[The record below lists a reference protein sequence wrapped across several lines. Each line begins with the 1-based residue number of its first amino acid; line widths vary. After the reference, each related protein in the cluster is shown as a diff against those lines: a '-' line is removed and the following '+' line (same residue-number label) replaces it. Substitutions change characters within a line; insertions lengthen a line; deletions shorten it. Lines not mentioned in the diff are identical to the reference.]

1 VSGGALQGVAD
12 LPVGRFSLMISGCR
26 SGADDQAV
34 AGERVVQ
41 GGLEQL
47 VDQLVRM
54 CRVRA
59 LARNA
64 EAYARRRGFGCGEI
78 AESPIVKMRE

>member
-1 VSGGALQGVAD
+1 MAD
-12 LPVGRFSLMISGCR
+12 LPVGRFSLMISGR
-26 SGADDQAV
+26 GSGADDQAA

-54 CRVRA
+54 VLVRT
-59 LARNA
+59 LAWNA
-64 EAYARRRGFGCGEI
+64 EANARRRGFGRGK
-78 AESPIVKMRE
+78 SQTPPIVKM